1 MESLKSTVT
10 KLTQQYLS
18 TEHSVL
24 QKAVSDL
31 SNKIDN
37 LQTQESKL
45 SEQIKSTSDAL
56 GKHPASSAQLVSNR
70 KSNVVVYGVEE
81 NPPKTPRNVWLQK
94 DMETVSQIFNSINVC
109 VDPTHTVFLTVSDLA
124 DSNYS
129 KQDLDLFC
137 SNFSTSLIQ
146 RMASSRTAITFSKI
160 SLSF

>member
-56 GKHPASSAQLVSNR
+56 GKHPASSAQLVPIVNQMLLFMEWR
-70 KSNVVVYGVEE
+70 KI
-81 NPPKTPRNVWLQK
+81 LQK
-94 DMETVSQIFNSINVC
+94 PLEMYGCRKIWRQY
-109 VDPTHTVFLTVSDLA
+109 HRFLIVLMYA
-124 DSNYS
+124 LILHILYS
-129 KQDLDLFC
+129 
-137 SNFSTSLIQ
+137 
-146 RMASSRTAITFSKI
+146 
-160 SLSF
+160 